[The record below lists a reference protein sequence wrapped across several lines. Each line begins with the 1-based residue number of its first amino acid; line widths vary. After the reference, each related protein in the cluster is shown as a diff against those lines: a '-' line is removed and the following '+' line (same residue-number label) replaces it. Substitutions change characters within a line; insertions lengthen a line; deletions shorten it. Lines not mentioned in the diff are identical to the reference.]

1 MDGVFWFLNI
11 LHVLFLQPKEDPMKY
26 RNKKTGAVI
35 DTSTCVHGNDWEDIT
50 PSSVPV
56 SKSKVAPVQ
65 PKRKAVKKSE

>member
-1 MDGVFWFLNI
+1 
-11 LHVLFLQPKEDPMKY
+11 MKY